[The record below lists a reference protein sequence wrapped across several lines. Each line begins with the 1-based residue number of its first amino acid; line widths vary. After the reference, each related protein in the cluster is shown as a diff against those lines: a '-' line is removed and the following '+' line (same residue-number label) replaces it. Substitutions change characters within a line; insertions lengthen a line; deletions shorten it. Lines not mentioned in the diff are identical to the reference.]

1 MSTQTL
7 SRVTLDTLENYRTAA
22 TQAVLAYRLG
32 SQRLVGAVNGALE
45 NSLYPRTAKLSIGVT
60 ERMNEVRGNV
70 SDIVVK
76 GIDQVALRTE
86 KAIEFGTTAAAAQ
99 VEKVA
104 EYAAADH
111 NALVAGSLEAAVR
124 FSLPGAKLAL
134 AVSGKVAEGANKLAD
149 VAGAQELKKAVKKT
163 VKKVARKAVAK
174 VKAAEVAPEVAVAT
188 VAKAKAPAKRAAKT
202 GAKAVTKAVAE
213 AVQAVEAVEA
223 PAAPKAPRARRTV
236 KKAVESEAAVA

>member
-7 SRVTLDTLENYRTAA
+7 SRVTLETLENYRTAA

-45 NSLYPRTAKLSIGVT
+45 NSVYPRTAKLSVGVT
-60 ERMNEVRGNV
+60 ERMNEVRGTV
-70 SDIVVK
+70 SDSLVK
-76 GIDQVALRTE
+76 GIDQIALRTE
-86 KAIEFGTTAAAAQ
+86 KAIEFGSTAAAAQ
-99 VEKVA
+99 VEKAV

-111 NALVAGSLEAAVR
+111 HALVANSLEAVVR

-149 VAGAQELKKAVKKT
+149 VAGAQDLKKAVKKT
-163 VKKVARKAVAK
+163 VKKVAKKAVAQAESFE
-174 VKAAEVAPEVAVAT
+174 AAVEEATEAT
-188 VAKAKAPAKRAAKT
+188 VAKVKAPAKRAA
-202 GAKAVTKAVAE
+202 KAVAE
-213 AVQAVEAVEA
+213 AVQAVEV
-223 PAAPKAPRARRTV
+223 PVAPKAPRARRAV